1 MNFIQF
7 RDELNKNFAEMQKS
21 NVLYQVDLSKDEL
34 YELYQDSFPQGA
46 NEIFRERRE
55 HDCSCC
61 KSFIRTVGNVV
72 SIKDGKVKTVWDIE
86 AQGVYKPVA
95 ETLSSY
101 IKSKAVSDVWVHY
114 EQLVGAKNS
123 KELLE
128 NGNIVTWDHFYT
140 ELDRKHL
147 VSKDDVLTKMGN
159 LRTDKQV
166 FYRSLSEITKESIE
180 TVLELISQNSLY
192 RGNEWKDVLNI
203 FLKFK
208 KEFDKLTDTKA
219 KELFAWESV
228 GKGIG
233 SISRIRN
240 HSMGTLLLELSE
252 GADLETA
259 IKKYEAIV
267 APENYKRSKPIYTKQ
282 MLEQARKKIEE
293 LGYMDSLGRRFATLD
308 DITVNNILFANRDS
322 AKKMEGDIFDEML
335 NEVAVNPKKLSKV
348 EEISIDTFLK
358 DVLPT
363 TQEIELLLENKHEK
377 NMMSLIAPMNID
389 SKTMFKW
396 NNNFSW
402 AYKGNLTDSSMRQN
416 VKSAGGSVDGI
427 MRFSIQW
434 NDGDV
439 HDGNDLDAHCIQPS
453 GGTIYYGNERGT
465 TGGRLDVD
473 IINPKQ
479 NQPAVENITWKDTSL
494 MKKGEYIFQVHN
506 YSHRGGKKGFKAE
519 IEINGEIYSFE
530 YNRNINNDEK
540 VTVATVHFD
549 GQNFSIKKNLPSSVS
564 SKEIWG
570 LHTNQFVPVSVILN
584 SPNYWD
590 EQSGTGNKHTFFMLK
605 DCHNPES
612 PNGFYVEYLKDELRD
627 SRKVFEALGG
637 KMSVKDS
644 ENQLSGVGFS
654 ITQRNEVTLK
664 VKGSFERL
672 LKVKF

>member
-1 MNFIQF
+1 
-7 RDELNKNFAEMQKS
+7 
-21 NVLYQVDLSKDEL
+21 
-34 YELYQDSFPQGA
+34 
-46 NEIFRERRE
+46 
-55 HDCSCC
+55 
-61 KSFIRTVGNVV
+61 
-72 SIKDGKVKTVWDIE
+72 
-86 AQGVYKPVA
+86 
-95 ETLSSY
+95 
-101 IKSKAVSDVWVHY
+101 
-114 EQLVGAKNS
+114 
-123 KELLE
+123 
-128 NGNIVTWDHFYT
+128 
-140 ELDRKHL
+140 
-147 VSKDDVLTKMGN
+147 
-159 LRTDKQV
+159 
-166 FYRSLSEITKESIE
+166 
-180 TVLELISQNSLY
+180 
-192 RGNEWKDVLNI
+192 
-203 FLKFK
+203 
-208 KEFDKLTDTKA
+208 
-219 KELFAWESV
+219 
-228 GKGIG
+228 
-233 SISRIRN
+233 
-240 HSMGTLLLELSE
+240 
-252 GADLETA
+252 
-259 IKKYEAIV
+259 
-267 APENYKRSKPIYTKQ
+267 

-363 TQEIELLLENKHEK
+363 AQEIELLLENKHEK
-377 NMMSLIAPMNID
+377 NMMSLIAPVNID

-396 NNNFSW
+396 DNNFSW

-473 IINPKQ
+473 IINPKK

-549 GQNFSIKKNLPSSVS
+549 GQNFSIKENLPSSVS

-570 LHTNQFVPVSVILN
+570 LHTNQFVPVSVIMN

-590 EQSGTGNKHTFFMLK
+590 EQSGIGNKHTFFMLK
-605 DCHNPES
+605 DCQNPES

-627 SRKVFEALGG
+627 SRKVFEALGE

>member
-21 NVLYQVDLSKDEL
+21 NVLYQVDLNKDEL

-95 ETLSSY
+95 KALSSY
-101 IKSKAVSDVWVHY
+101 IKSKAVHDVWVHY
-114 EQLVGAKNS
+114 ERVIGAKNS

-128 NGNIVTWDHFYT
+128 SGNIITWDHFYT

-147 VSKDDVLTKMGN
+147 VSKDDVLTKLGN

-166 FYRSLSEITKESIE
+166 FYRSLSEITEESIE

-192 RGNEWKDVLNI
+192 RGNEWKDALSI

-208 KEFDKLTDTKA
+208 KKFDKLDDTKA

-240 HSMGTLLLELSE
+240 HSMGALLLELSE
-252 GADLETA
+252 GSDLETA

-293 LGYMDSLGRRFATLD
+293 LGYIDSLGRRFATLD

-322 AKKMEGDIFDEML
+322 AKKMAGDIFDEML

-363 TQEIELLLENKHEK
+363 VQEIELLLENKHEK
-377 NMMSLIAPMNID
+377 NMMSLIAPMNIS

-396 NNNFSW
+396 DNNFSW

-549 GQNFSIKKNLPSSVS
+549 GQNFSIKENLPSSVS

-570 LHTNQFVPVSVILN
+570 LHTNQFVPVSVIMN

-590 EQSGTGNKHTFFMLK
+590 EQSGIGNKHTFFMLK
-605 DCHNPES
+605 DCQNPES

-627 SRKVFEALGG
+627 SRKVFEALGE

>member
-7 RDELNKNFAEMQKS
+7 RNELNKNFAEMQKS
-21 NVLYQVDLSKDEL
+21 NVLYQVDLNKDEL
-34 YELYQDSFPQGA
+34 YELYQDSFPQGS

-61 KSFIRTVGNVV
+61 KNFIRTVGNVV
-72 SIKDGKVKTVWDIE
+72 SIKDGKIKTVWDIE
-86 AQGVYKPVA
+86 AQGAYKPVA